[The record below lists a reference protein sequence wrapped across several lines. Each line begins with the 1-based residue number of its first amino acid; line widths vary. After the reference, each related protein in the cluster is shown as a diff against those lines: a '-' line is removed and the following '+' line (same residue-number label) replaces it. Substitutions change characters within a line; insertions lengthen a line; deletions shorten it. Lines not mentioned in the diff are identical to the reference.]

1 MQKLWKMGRLC
12 CIFMWCFVLTGYART
27 SAQAQKVSLNLSGAS
42 LYEVFSSIRQ
52 QTGLRFLYNVEELGE
67 VAPVTVKAD
76 GEPVAVVLERI
87 FDGTALKFVVDND
100 VITVMRKE
108 VIAQQPDNRTVR
120 VTGVVRD
127 ASNAPLPGVT
137 VVIKGTTMGTATDM
151 DGHYSMTLPG
161 NGKNIVL
168 VYSFVGMEEKEIVY
182 QGQTEINVVLEP
194 DVKEMDEVIVTGYFN
209 KSKDSFTGSVTQ
221 AKREELQKFGNVN
234 LIQALSMV
242 DPSFKIK
249 ENNTMGS
256 DPNTLPDFFVRG
268 ESSFMGESNIPTF
281 IVDGYEVSLQ
291 RVFDMDMERVESITV
306 LKDASATIL
315 YGSRAANGVVV
326 IETRRPAGGKFQVN
340 YTNRTSLSI
349 ADLSD
354 YDLMDARGKL
364 EYEQKAGLYD
374 NAYIN
379 YLKHLE
385 TIKANVERG
394 VNTDWLAQ
402 PLRNP
407 VSHAHSLYIDGGTD
421 AVVYGLGLNYN
432 RKNGVMK
439 KSSREVF
446 GVSFDLTY
454 RVPEKIN
461 IRNSFEFTQTNVKN
475 SPYGSFS
482 LYAKANPYN
491 PIYDDEGKLM
501 EIYEPYPG
509 ERQENGEY
517 QNPLYNATLP
527 YKDES
532 KIHTISNNLN
542 VDYWFLPE
550 LRFKGSVA
558 LTRTLNSSDKFKSP
572 DHTDYKYSNLE
583 ASEKGKYTRGSG
595 SGFSYNINATLN
607 YNLQE
612 NNHLLFAGVGLNL
625 IQNKSKNDSYTATG
639 FMDGRFHEVWFGS
652 TYENGGKPSGSEEE
666 DRMAGFFANV
676 NYSYD
681 NRYFADFSGR
691 LDGSSKYG
699 KDKRFAPLWS
709 VGIGWNL
716 NNEHFMENAEWLSR
730 LTVRASIGETGNQ
743 NFNPYQARTTLEYQK
758 NAYFDG
764 MGAVFMSFGNPR
776 LEWQKSLKRNIGL
789 DLEVLQRRL
798 TVRFD
803 YYNDRTDGLLLP
815 VSVTPSM
822 GFTSYTENFGEQ
834 TNKGYEFDMNAVIIR
849 KQNFDLAINFSGTHN
864 ENKISKI
871 SSALRALNKEGNEL
885 GPEPTKYTEE
895 WNKWNEKRNSLTS
908 PIAMYEEGE
917 SINAI
922 KAVRSLGINPASGKE
937 LFRTKDG
944 GVTETWNYLDKV
956 VVGCTDPTLEGNIG
970 VNIIWKNWALNVLM
984 RYSFGGQVYNSTLSE
999 RVEGAS
1005 PYTNADRRVLEERWQ
1020 KPGDHTFYKDIADR
1034 GVSNATSRF
1043 VQDNNYLEMS
1053 NVSLTYRLPREWLKK
1068 LRLSSV
1074 RIGLNT
1080 NDLFYVSSV
1089 KRERGLD
1096 YPFAREYTFSL
1107 NVNF

>member
-1 MQKLWKMGRLC
+1 MKK
-12 CIFMWCFVLTGYART
+12 IFNVVGKRRFLFLLFLIFTTQINLTAYSQVKKIT
-27 SAQAQKVSLNLSGAS
+27 FSLKNAS
-42 LYEVFSSIRQ
+42 LKEIISEIRKNSDYDFVYRDVNLESFARRDISFKAATVEQILTDCLKGTNLGYEINGKTIIIRKQ
-52 QTGLRFLYNVEELGE
+52 VVKEGGKSKIITGK
-67 VAPVTVKAD
+67 VTDEQGHV
-76 GEPVAVVLERI
+76 
-87 FDGTALKFVVDND
+87 
-100 VITVMRKE
+100 
-108 VIAQQPDNRTVR
+108 
-120 VTGVVRD
+120 
-127 ASNAPLPGVT
+127 LPGVT
-137 VVIKGTTMGTATDM
+137 VVIKGTSLGTATGT
-151 DGHYSMTLPG
+151 DGEYRLEIPG
-161 NGKNIVL
+161 DGGQVL
-168 VYSFVGMEEKEIVY
+168 VFSFVGMKSQEIKL
-182 QGQTEINVVLEP
+182 GNQTLINVKLEEDAEELE
-194 DVKEMDEVIVTGYFN
+194 DVVVTGYFN
-209 KSKDSFTGSVTQ
+209 KSKESFTGAVTSV
-221 AKREELQKFGNVN
+221 KREELRKFGNVN
-234 LIQALSMV
+234 LIEALRMV

-249 ENNTMGS
+249 ENNLRGS
-256 DPNTLPDFFVRG
+256 DPNSLPDFFVRG

-326 IETRRPAGGKFQVN
+326 IETRRPTGGRFQVS
-340 YTNRTSLSI
+340 YSNRTSLSI

-354 YDLMDARGKL
+354 YDLMNAREKL
-364 EYEQKAGLYD
+364 EYEQKAGLYSD
-374 NAYIN
+374 GYLN
-379 YLKHLE
+379 YLRHLE
-385 TIKANVERG
+385 VIKANVERG
-394 VNTDWLAQ
+394 VNTDWLSQ
-402 PLRNP
+402 PLRDP
-407 VSHAHSLYIDGGTD
+407 ISHAHSLYIEGGSE

-432 RKNGVMK
+432 RNNGVMK
-439 KSSREVF
+439 KSFREVL

-454 RVPEKIN
+454 RVRDKIN

-482 LYAKANPYN
+482 QYAKANPYN

-501 EIYEPYPG
+501 KIYEPYPG
-509 ERQENGEY
+509 KKQTNAAY

-532 KIHTISNNLN
+532 KIHTISDNLS

-558 LTRTLNSSDKFKSP
+558 LTKTLNSSDKFISP
-572 DHTDYKYSNLE
+572 DHTDYSDLE
-583 ASEKGKYTRGSG
+583 AAEKGEYTRGNG

-612 NNHLLFAGVGLNL
+612 DKHLLFAGIGLNL

-652 TYENGGKPSGSEEE
+652 TYENGGKPSGSESE
-666 DRMAGFFANV
+666 DRMSGFFANL

-709 VGIGWNL
+709 IGVGWNL
-716 NNEHFMENAEWLSR
+716 NNEHFMENVGWLSR
-730 LTVRASIGETGNQ
+730 LTVRGSVGETGNQ
-743 NFNPYQARTTLEYQK
+743 NFDPYQARTTLEYRK
-758 NAYFDG
+758 EAYFDG
-764 MGAVFMSFGNPR
+764 LGAVFMSYGNSR
-776 LEWQKSLKRNIGL
+776 LEWQKSLKRNVGL
-789 DLEVLQRRL
+789 DIEVLQRRF
-798 TVRFD
+798 TMRFD
-803 YYNDRTDGLLLP
+803 YYNDRTNGLLLP
-815 VSVTPSM
+815 VSVTPSL
-822 GFTSYTENFGEQ
+822 GFTNYTENFGEQ
-834 TNKGYEFDMNAVIIR
+834 TNEGYEFDMNAVIIR
-849 KQNFDLAINFSGTHN
+849 NKNFDLALNFSGTHN
-864 ENKISKI
+864 ENRITKI
-871 SSALRALNKEGNEL
+871 SSALRALNKENNEA
-885 GPEPTKYTEE
+885 EDVDQTA
-895 WNKWNEKRNSLTS
+895 

-937 LFRTKDG
+937 LLLTREGT
-944 GVTETWNYLDKV
+944 VTETWNYQDKV

-970 VNIIWKNWALNVLM
+970 ANIIWKNLSLNVLM
-984 RYSFGGQVYNSTLSE
+984 RYSFGGQVYNSTLAE

-1005 PYTNADRRVLEERWQ
+1005 PYANADKRVLEERWQ
-1020 KPGDHTFYKDIADR
+1020 KPGDRRFYKDIADR
-1034 GVSNATSRF
+1034 EVSNATSRF

-1053 NVSLTYRLPREWLKK
+1053 NISLSYRLPQEWLKK

-1080 NDLFYVSSV
+1080 SELFHISSV

-1096 YPFAREYTFSL
+1096 YPFARQYTFSL

>member
-1 MQKLWKMGRLC
+1 MKL
-12 CIFMWCFVLTGYART
+12 FVLLTCCFTFTLSART
-27 SAQAQKVSLNLSGAS
+27 SAQQERVNLKMKDISVQKLFD
-42 LYEVFSSIRQ
+42 EIQQ
-52 QTGLRFLYNVEELGE
+52 QTKLYFLFNGEQVERLGRISVDVKDKTVESVLQSVLKGSGLTYHFSGKMIVIKEMNTGSEPQQKQITISGK
-67 VAPVTVKAD
+67 VTDEK
-76 GEPVAVVLERI
+76 
-87 FDGTALKFVVDND
+87 
-100 VITVMRKE
+100 
-108 VIAQQPDNRTVR
+108 
-120 VTGVVRD
+120 GV
-127 ASNAPLPGVT
+127 PLPGVT
-137 VVIKGTTMGTATDM
+137 VIIKGTQLGTATGM
-151 DGHYSMTLPG
+151 DGTYSLTVAEG
-161 NGKNIVL
+161 NHVL
-168 VYSFVGMEEKEIVY
+168 VFTMVGMETKEVIVAKK
-182 QGQTEINVVLEP
+182 TEINVVMKDAVNELD
-194 DVKEMDEVIVTGYFN
+194 DVVVTGYFN
-209 KSKDSFTGSVTQ
+209 KSKDSFTGAVTSV
-221 AKREELQKFGNVN
+221 KREELRKFGNVN
-234 LIQALSMV
+234 LIEALRMV

-249 ENNTMGS
+249 ENNQRGS
-256 DPNTLPDFFVRG
+256 DPNSLPDFFVRG

-326 IETRRPAGGKFQVN
+326 IETRRPTGGRFQVS
-340 YTNRTSLSI
+340 YSNRTSLSI

-354 YDLMDARGKL
+354 YDLMNAREKL
-364 EYEQKAGLYD
+364 EYEQKAGLYSD
-374 NAYIN
+374 GYLN
-379 YLKHLE
+379 YLRHQE
-385 TIKANVERG
+385 VIKANVERG
-394 VNTDWLAQ
+394 VNTDWLSQ
-402 PLRNP
+402 PLRDP
-407 VSHAHSLYIDGGTD
+407 VSHSHSLYIDGGSE

-432 RKNGVMK
+432 RNNGVMK
-439 KSSREVF
+439 KSFREVF

-454 RVPEKIN
+454 RVRDKIN

-482 LYAKANPYN
+482 LYAQANPYN
-491 PIYDDEGKLM
+491 PIYGDDGKLM

-509 ERQENGEY
+509 EKQTNEAY

-532 KIHTISNNLN
+532 NIHTISNNIS

-558 LTRTLNSSDKFKSP
+558 LTKTLNSSDKFISP
-572 DHTDYKYSNLE
+572 DHTDYKYSDLE
-583 ASEKGKYTRGSG
+583 AAEKGEYTRGNG
-595 SGFSYNINATLN
+595 RGFSYNINATLN

-612 NNHLLFAGVGLNL
+612 NKHLLFAGIGLNL
-625 IQNKSKNDSYTATG
+625 IQNKSKNDSYTAIG

-652 TYENGGKPSGSEEE
+652 TYENGGKPSGSESE
-666 DRMAGFFANV
+666 DRMSGFFANL

-709 VGIGWNL
+709 IGVGWNL
-716 NNEHFMENAEWLSR
+716 NNEHFMENVGWLSR
-730 LTVRASIGETGNQ
+730 LTVRGSVGETGNQ
-743 NFNPYQARTTLEYQK
+743 NFNPYQARTTLEYRK
-758 NAYFDG
+758 EAYFDG
-764 MGAVFMSFGNPR
+764 LGAVFMSYGNSR
-776 LEWQKSLKRNIGL
+776 LEWQKSLKRNVGL
-789 DLEVLQRRL
+789 DLEVLQRRF
-798 TVRFD
+798 TMRFD
-803 YYNDRTDGLLLP
+803 YYNDRTNGLLLP
-815 VSVTPSM
+815 VSVTPSL

-834 TNKGYEFDMNAVIIR
+834 TNEGYEFDMNAVIIR
-849 KQNFDLAINFSGTHN
+849 NKNFDLALNFSGTHN
-864 ENKISKI
+864 ENRITKI
-871 SSALRALNKEGNEL
+871 SSALRALNKENNEA
-885 GPEPTKYTEE
+885 EDVDQTA
-895 WNKWNEKRNSLTS
+895 

-937 LFRTKDG
+937 LLLTREGT
-944 GVTETWNYLDKV
+944 VTETWNYQDKV

-970 VNIIWKNWALNVLM
+970 ANIIWKNLSLNVLM
-984 RYSFGGQVYNSTLSE
+984 RYSFGGQIYNSTLAE

-1005 PYTNADRRVLEERWQ
+1005 PYANADKRVLEERWQ
-1020 KPGDHTFYKDIADR
+1020 KPGDRRFYKDIADR
-1034 GVSNATSRF
+1034 EVSNATSRF

-1053 NVSLTYRLPREWLKK
+1053 NISLSYRLPQEWLKK

-1080 NDLFYVSSV
+1080 SELFHISSV